1 MKFRLGN
8 LFTYLYPVRFQTW
21 HIVFVSVS
29 GIVNVEFIFTRNMIA
44 SDTKYDSLLN
54 PYFFDTIRIR
64 ILKHAKQL
72 IVPAVICCTWSLDAH
87 AQYPTV
93 QSYIEHYSPL
103 VKKLSAKT
111 GIPASII
118 MGIAIIESGYGNS
131 KNCILLKNHFG
142 IVGKNNFANKQPSYH
157 SIYKSYRSD
166 EASFNH
172 FCQVIQRKKYYTAL
186 KGKTDYKA
194 WLQNINA
201 GNYSC
206 AKMVWVNRIT
216 NAIQTHHLHKMDSVT
231 ALFAWR

>member
-1 MKFRLGN
+1 MIEGN
-8 LFTYLYPVRFQTW
+8 TRYYSFSNPD
-21 HIVFVSVS
+21 
-29 GIVNVEFIFTRNMIA
+29 FIDN
-44 SDTKYDSLLN
+44 
-54 PYFFDTIRIR
+54 IRMR
-64 ILKHAKQL
+64 ILKQAKQFVL
-72 IVPAVICCTWSLDAH
+72 PAVICCALTFDVN

-142 IVGKNNFANKQPSYH
+142 IVGKNNLADKHPKYH

-172 FCQVIQRKKYYTAL
+172 FCQVIQRKKYYTHL

-194 WLQNINA
+194 WLQKINA

-206 AKMVWVNRIT
+206 AQMVWVNRIT
-216 NAIQTHHLHKMDSVT
+216 IAIQSHHLYKMDTVT

>member
-1 MKFRLGN
+1 MATEATYRNFSN
-8 LFTYLYPVRFQTW
+8 PDLF
-21 HIVFVSVS
+21 
-29 GIVNVEFIFTRNMIA
+29 E
-44 SDTKYDSLLN
+44 
-54 PYFFDTIRIR
+54 YFKIT

-72 IVPAVICCTWSLDAH
+72 IVPAVICCTWTFDAN

-93 QSYIEHYSPL
+93 QSYIEHYAPL
-103 VKKLSAKT
+103 VKKLSSKT

-142 IVGKNNFANKQPSYH
+142 IVGKNNFADKHPKYY

-172 FCQVIQRKKYYTAL
+172 FCQVIQRKKYYSAL

-194 WLQNINA
+194 WLQKINA

-216 NAIQTHHLHKMDSVT
+216 LAIQTHHLYKMDTVT